1 MRQQIIISGIGGQGV
16 LFLTRFFAEAAVAMD
31 LEVLT
36 SEVHGMAMRGGTVI
50 SHVKVGG
57 FKSPLIRT
65 GQADA
70 GLFLEAGN
78 LAVHLPFM
86 KENAAIVVNSP
97 DRGAYLNLDA
107 LSLARSQ
114 GLDPTAANLILL
126 GFALKNH
133 PFFCTVDVARS
144 VIRDISKGAQAV
156 PNIEAFETGF
166 GYQVAAEANPKDRI

>member
-1 MRQQIIISGIGGQGV
+1 MKQQIIISGIGGQGV
-16 LFLTRFFAEAAVAMD
+16 LFLTRFFAEAAMAMG

-65 GQADA
+65 GQADV

-86 KENAAIVVNSP
+86 KENAAIFVSSS
-97 DRGAYLNLDA
+97 DRSVYPSIDA
-107 LSLARSQ
+107 LNIARGQ
-114 GLDPTAANLILL
+114 GLDPASANLILL
-126 GFALKNH
+126 GFALKNQS
-133 PFFCTVDVARS
+133 FFCTADIARS
-144 VIRDISKGAQAV
+144 VIRDISKKAQAG
-156 PNIEAFETGF
+156 PNIEAFESGF
-166 GYQVAAEANPKDRI
+166 GYQVLVEKSQS